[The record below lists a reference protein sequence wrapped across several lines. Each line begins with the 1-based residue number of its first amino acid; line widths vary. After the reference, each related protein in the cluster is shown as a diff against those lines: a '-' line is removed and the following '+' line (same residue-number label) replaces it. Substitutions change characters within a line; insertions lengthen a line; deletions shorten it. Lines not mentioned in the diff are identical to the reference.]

1 MTSRIS
7 REALALALAVTTFV
21 SAVASVVAPVVAPV
35 VAHATNSED
44 SPRVTT
50 SAAAAAP
57 ATAIKPPVAA
67 KRPHSYTYHGITI
80 EDPYDW
86 LYDKSYPVVDDQEVL
101 AHVKAENAYF
111 EAHMAAQAPFTE
123 ALFTEMRARIKEDDS
138 TVPQKDGDYIY
149 WSEFEEGAQYRKHYR
164 APAVGD
170 MADAAK
176 AELLIDENQLAEGL
190 EYFRLGAAS
199 ISQNGRYLAY
209 STDTNG
215 SERYT
220 ARIKDL
226 QTGEHLPDV
235 LENLRGDLVWVA
247 RDTALVYGP
256 STEEWRTLEAKLHL
270 IGTPVESDVTLYK
283 EEDQSFGVGTGLTA
297 QEDWLI
303 IATGDNET
311 SEVRLVPAAN
321 PTAIPILVKARKKG
335 VEYSVDVRDGEL
347 WVWTNDD
354 HINFRLAKAKLETPG
369 DWQTVIA
376 GSDDFYL
383 TGFDLFKDFFVTEG
397 RLAGL
402 DQIELRQY
410 ADPAK
415 ITPITFPEA
424 SYTAGLSNNPEYDM
438 TKLRLSYQSMVT
450 PSTVLDY
457 DVTTGGLETLKTQE
471 IPSGY
476 DARLYVTERVSIPA
490 RDGTMVPVSIVMRK
504 DRASILA
511 KAGIKGPGPLH
522 LYAYGAYGY
531 AIPPGFSTTRLS
543 LVDRGFAYAIAHI
556 RGGDDLGRR
565 WYLQGKMFE
574 RTNTFNDFVDAGRGL
589 IAKGYTAQGMVTAS
603 GGSAGG
609 ELMGA
614 IINQDPKQYGAIVAH
629 VPFVDVL
636 GTMLNEKLP
645 LTPGEWQEWGNPIE
659 SKEAFAYILS
669 YSPYDQVVAK
679 DYPPMLV
686 TAGLNDPRVTYWEPA
701 KWVAKLREVKT
712 DDNLLLLKTNMG
724 AGHGGQSGR
733 WNSLKET
740 AEEFAFIL
748 WQMGMAPKPEAK

>member
-1 MTSRIS
+1 MTRTIS
-7 REALALALAVTTFV
+7 QMALATALAATIMGP
-21 SAVASVVAPVVAPV
+21 A
-35 VAHATNSED
+35 AHATTREEQA
-44 SPRVTT
+44 RVTT
-50 SAAAAAP
+50 SAAAAQTS
-57 ATAIKPPVAA
+57 ATDIKPPVAA
-67 KRPHSYTYHGITI
+67 KRPHTYTVHGITV

-86 LYDKSYPVVDDQEVL
+86 LYDKSYPKVDDAEVL
-101 AHVKAENAYF
+101 DHLKAENAYF
-111 EAHMAAQAPFTE
+111 EAKMEGQKALTE

-138 TVPQKDGDYIY
+138 TVPQKDGDYLY
-149 WSEFEEGAQYRKHYR
+149 WSEFDEGAQYRKHYR
-164 APAVGD
+164 KPVAGGEAQ
-170 MADAAK
+170 
-176 AELLIDENQLAEGL
+176 LLIDENALAEGK

-199 ISQNGRYLAY
+199 VSKSGRYLAY
-209 STDTNG
+209 STDTDG

-226 QTGEHLPDV
+226 QTGELLPDV
-235 LENLRGDLVWVA
+235 IENLRSDLVWVA
-247 RDTALVYGP
+247 NDTALVYGP
-256 STEEWRTLEAKLHL
+256 STEEWRTLEAKLHV
-270 IGTPVESDVTLYK
+270 IGTPTTSDVTLYK
-283 EEDQSFGVGTGLTA
+283 EEDQSFGVGTALSA

-303 IATGDNET
+303 IASGDNET

-321 PTAIPILVKARKKG
+321 PTADPILVKARKKG

-397 RLAGL
+397 RLNGL
-402 DQIELRQY
+402 DQIQLRRY

-415 ITPITFPEA
+415 VTPITFPEA

-438 TKLRLSYQSMVT
+438 QKLRLAYQSMVT
-450 PSTVLDY
+450 PSTVYDY
-457 DVTTGGLETLKTQE
+457 DVATGGLETLKTQE

-476 DARLYVTERVSIPA
+476 DPSLYVSERVTVQA

-504 DRASILA
+504 DRAEILK
-511 KAGIKGPGPLH
+511 KAGIEGPGPLH

-531 AIPPGFSTTRLS
+531 AVPPGFSTARLS

-565 WYLQGKMFE
+565 WYLQGKLFE

-589 IAKGYTAQGMVTAS
+589 IAKGYTAEGMVTAS

-614 IINQDPKQYGAIVAH
+614 IINQDPRQYGAIVAH
-629 VPFVDVL
+629 VPFVDVVN
-636 GTMLNEKLP
+636 TMLNEKLP
-645 LTPGEWQEWGNPIE
+645 LTPGEWQEWGNPITD
-659 SKEAFAYILS
+659 KAAFAYMLS
-669 YSPYDQVVAK
+669 YSPYDQVVAR

-748 WQMGMAPKPEAK
+748 WQMGMAPKAAGE

>member
-7 REALALALAVTTFV
+7 REALALALAATTLV
-21 SAVASVVAPVVAPV
+21 SVVAPIVAPV

-86 LYDKSYPVVDDQEVL
+86 LYDKSYPVVDDEEVL

-111 EAHMAAQAPFTE
+111 EAHMAAQVPFTE
-123 ALFTEMRARIKEDDS
+123 ELFTEMRARIKEDDS

-321 PTAIPILVKARKKG
+321 PTATPILVKARKKG

-402 DQIELRQY
+402 DQIQLRQY

-450 PSTVLDY
+450 PGTVLDY

-476 DARLYVTERVSIPA
+476 DASLYVTERVSIPA

-511 KAGIKGPGPLH
+511 KAGMKGPGPLH

>member
-1 MTSRIS
+1 MLRQTSIH
-7 REALALALAVTTFV
+7 ALATALLATTL
-21 SAVASVVAPVVAPV
+21 
-35 VAHATNSED
+35 
-44 SPRVTT
+44 
-50 SAAAAAP
+50 AAAAP
-57 ATAIKPPVAA
+57 AGATTNSSEEQTRVTTPAAAANSDITPPVAE
-67 KRPHSYTYHGITI
+67 KRPHTYTHHGITI

-86 LYDKSYPVVDDQEVL
+86 LYDKSYPVIDDEDVL
-101 AHVKAENAYF
+101 NHVKAENAYF
-111 EAHMAAQAPFTE
+111 EAKMGAQAPFTE

-164 APAVGD
+164 KPAAGGE
-170 MADAAK
+170 AQ
-176 AELLIDENQLAEGL
+176 LIIDENQLAEGQ

-199 ISQNGRYLAY
+199 ISQNGRFLAY
-209 STDTNG
+209 SADTDG

-226 QTGEHLPDV
+226 ETGELLPDV
-235 LENLRGDLVWVA
+235 LTNLRSDLVWVA
-247 RDTALVYGP
+247 NDTALVYGP
-256 STEEWRTLEAKLHL
+256 STEEWRTLEAKLHV
-270 IGTPVESDVTLYK
+270 IGTPVEQDVTLYK
-283 EEDQSFGVGTGLTA
+283 EEDQSFSVGTGLSA
-297 QEDWLI
+297 QDDWLV

-311 SEVRLVPAAN
+311 SEVRLVPAAT
-321 PTAIPILVKARKKG
+321 PTAQPILIKPRQKG

-354 HINFRLAKAKLETPG
+354 HINFRLARAKLETPG

-383 TGFDLFKDFFVTEG
+383 TGFDLFKDFYVTEG
-397 RLAGL
+397 RMNGL
-402 DQIELRQY
+402 DQVQLRQY
-410 ADPAK
+410 GDAAK

-450 PSTVLDY
+450 PSTIYDY
-457 DVTTGGLETLKTQE
+457 DVATGGLETLKTQE

-476 DARLYVTERVSIPA
+476 DASLYTTERLTVQA

-504 DRASILA
+504 DRADILA
-511 KAGIKGPGPLH
+511 KAGIEGPGPLH

-531 AIPPGFSTTRLS
+531 AVPPGFSTSRFS
-543 LVDRGFAYAIAHI
+543 LIDRGFAYAIAHI

-565 WYLQGKMFE
+565 WYMQGKMFE

-589 IAKGYTAQGMVTAS
+589 IAKGYTAEGMVTAS

-636 GTMLNEKLP
+636 NTMLNKDLP
-645 LTPGEWQEWGNPIE
+645 LTPGEWQEWGNPITD
-659 SKEAFAYILS
+659 KAAFAYMLS

-701 KWVAKLREVKT
+701 KWVAKLRELKT
-712 DDNLLLLKTNMG
+712 DDNLLLMKTNMG

-733 WNSLKET
+733 WNALKET

-748 WQMGMAPKPEAK
+748 WQMGMAPKAGGE

>member
-1 MTSRIS
+1 MTNLRPIS
-7 REALALALAVTTFV
+7 LLALASALAATTF
-21 SAVASVVAPVVAPV
+21 APA
-35 VAHATNSED
+35 AMAETLED
-44 SPRVTT
+44 SASVTT
-50 SAAAAAP
+50 SAASD
-57 ATAIKPPVAA
+57 IKPPVAE
-67 KRPHSYTYHGITI
+67 KRPHTYTVHGITV

-86 LYDKSYPVVDDQEVL
+86 LYDKSYPVVDDEDVL
-101 AHVKAENAYF
+101 NHVKAENAYF
-111 EAHMAAQAPFTE
+111 EAKMAAQEPLTE
-123 ALFTEMRARIKEDDS
+123 ALFKEMRARIKEDDS
-138 TVPQKDGDYIY
+138 TVPQKDGDYFY

-164 APAVGD
+164 APAVGGK
-170 MADAAK
+170 ADAAK
-176 AELLIDENQLAEGL
+176 AELLIDENALAEGL
-190 EYFRLGAAS
+190 EYFSLGAAS
-199 ISQNGRYLAY
+199 VSQNGRFLAY
-209 STDTNG
+209 STDTSG

-235 LENLRGDLVWVA
+235 IENLRGGLTWVA
-247 RDTALVYGP
+247 NDTALVYGP
-256 STEEWRTLEAKLHL
+256 STEEWRTLEAKLHV

-311 SEVRLVPAAN
+311 SEVRLIPAAN
-321 PTAIPILVKARKKG
+321 PTAAPILVKPRQKG

-347 WVWTNDD
+347 WVLTNDD
-354 HINFRLAKAKLETPG
+354 HINFRLAKADLKAPG
-369 DWQTVIA
+369 EWQTVIA
-376 GSDDFYL
+376 GSDEFYL
-383 TGFDLFKDFFVTEG
+383 TDFDLFKGFFVTEG
-397 RLAGL
+397 RLNGL
-402 DQIELRQY
+402 DQIQLRQY
-410 ADPAK
+410 AAPGK
-415 ITPITFPEA
+415 VTPITFPEP
-424 SYTAGLSNNPEYDM
+424 SYTAGLSNNPEYDVS
-438 TKLRLSYQSMVT
+438 TLRLSYQSMVT
-450 PSTVLDY
+450 PGTVYDY
-457 DVTTGGLETLKTQE
+457 DVKTAKLTTLKTQE

-476 DARLYVTERVSIPA
+476 DPSKYVSERLTITA
-490 RDGTMVPVSIVMRK
+490 RDGTQVPVSVLMRR
-504 DRASILA
+504 DRAEILK
-511 KAGIKGPGPLH
+511 KAGMEGPGPLH

-531 AIPPGFSTTRLS
+531 AVPPGFSTTRLS

-565 WYLQGKMFE
+565 WYLQGKLFE

-589 IAKGYTAQGMVTAS
+589 IAKGYTAEGKVTAS

-614 IINQDPKQYGAIVAH
+614 VINQDPSQYGAVVAH
-629 VPFVDVL
+629 VPFVDVV

-645 LTPGEWQEWGNPIE
+645 LTPGEWQEWGNPITD
-659 SKEAFAYILS
+659 KAAFAYMLS

-679 DYPPMLV
+679 AYPPLMV

-701 KWVAKLREVKT
+701 KWVAKLRELKT
-712 DDNLLLLKTNMG
+712 DDNLLVMKTNMG

-748 WQMGMAPKPEAK
+748 WQMGMAPSPEGK

>member
-1 MTSRIS
+1 MTTRIS
-7 REALALALAVTTFV
+7 TLALASALAATTFV
-21 SAVASVVAPVVAPV
+21 PTAMAAP
-35 VAHATNSED
+35 SED
-44 SPRVTT
+44 PSHVTT
-50 SAAAAAP
+50 SAAAAPA
-57 ATAIKPPVAA
+57 ATAIQPPVAE
-67 KRPHSYTYHGITI
+67 KRPHSYTVHGITV

-86 LYDKSYPVVDDQEVL
+86 LYDKSYPTVDDEDVL
-101 AHVKAENAYF
+101 NHLKAENAYF
-111 EAHMAAQAPFTE
+111 EAKMGGQAGFTE

-149 WSEFEEGAQYRKHYR
+149 WSEFEEGAQYRKHWR
-164 APAVGD
+164 KPAAGG
-170 MADAAK
+170 
-176 AELLIDENQLAEGL
+176 EPQLLIDENVLAEGL

-199 ISQNGRYLAY
+199 VSQNGRYLAY
-209 STDTNG
+209 ATDNNG

-226 QTGEHLPDV
+226 QTGELLPDV
-235 LENLRGDLVWVA
+235 IENLRGGLTWVKG
-247 RDTALVYGP
+247 DTALVYGP
-256 STEEWRTLEAKLHL
+256 STEEWRALEAKLHV

-283 EEDQSFGVGTGLTA
+283 EEDESFGVGFGLTS

-311 SEVRLVPAAN
+311 SEVRLVPADN
-321 PTAIPILVKARKKG
+321 PTATPILVKPRKKG
-335 VEYSVDVRDGEL
+335 VEYDVDIRDGEL
-347 WVWTNDD
+347 WVHTNDD

-376 GSDDFYL
+376 GSDEFYL

-397 RLAGL
+397 RLNGL
-402 DQIELRQY
+402 DQIQLRQY
-410 ADPAK
+410 AEPAAV
-415 ITPITFPEA
+415 TPITFPEA

-438 TKLRLSYQSMVT
+438 TKLRLAYQSMVT
-450 PSTVLDY
+450 PSTVYDY
-457 DVTTGGLETLKTQE
+457 DVTTGALETLKTQE

-476 DARLYVTERVSIPA
+476 DPALYVTERLTVPA

-504 DRASILA
+504 DRAEILK
-511 KAGIKGPGPLH
+511 KAGIEGPGPLH

-565 WYLQGKMFE
+565 WYLQGKLFE
-574 RTNTFNDFVDAGRGL
+574 RTNTFNDFVDVGRGL
-589 IAKGYTAQGMVTAS
+589 IAKGYTAEGMVTAS

-614 IINQDPKQYGAIVAH
+614 IINQDPKQYGAVVAH
-629 VPFVDVL
+629 VPFVDVVN
-636 GTMLNEKLP
+636 TMLNEKLP
-645 LTPGEWQEWGNPIE
+645 LTPGEWQEWGNPITD
-659 SKEAFAYILS
+659 KAAFAYMLS

-748 WQMGMAPKPEAK
+748 WQMGMAPKSEGE

>member
-1 MTSRIS
+1 MTTRIS
-7 REALALALAVTTFV
+7 TRALAIALVATTLAPA
-21 SAVASVVAPVVAPV
+21 AAIAAPKEEQA
-35 VAHATNSED
+35 
-44 SPRVTT
+44 RVTT
-50 SAAAAAP
+50 SAAAP
-57 ATAIKPPVAA
+57 STVTEIKPPVAE
-67 KRPHSYTYHGITI
+67 KRAHTYTHHGITI

-86 LYDKSYPVVDDQEVL
+86 LYDKSYPVVDDEDVL
-101 AHVKAENAYF
+101 NHVKAENAYF
-111 EAHMAAQAPFTE
+111 EAKMAAQAPLTE

-138 TVPQKDGDYIY
+138 TVPQKDGEFIY
-149 WSEFEEGAQYRKHYR
+149 WSEFEEGAQYRKHWR
-164 APAVGD
+164 KPAAGGE
-170 MADAAK
+170 AQ
-176 AELLIDENQLAEGL
+176 LLLDENQLAEGL

-199 ISQNGRYLAY
+199 ISQNGRFLAF
-209 STDTNG
+209 STDTSG
-215 SERYT
+215 GERYT

-226 QTGEHLPDV
+226 QTGELLPDE
-235 LENLRGDLVWVA
+235 LTNLRGGLTWVA
-247 RDTALVYGP
+247 NDTALVYGP
-256 STEEWRTLEAKLHL
+256 STEEWRTLEAKLHV
-270 IGTPVESDVTLYK
+270 IGTPVEQDVTLYK
-283 EEDQSFGVGTGLTA
+283 EEDQSFGVGAGLSA

-321 PTAIPILVKARKKG
+321 PTAEPILVKTRNKG

-347 WVWTNDD
+347 WVLTNDD

-376 GSDDFYL
+376 GSDEFYL
-383 TGFDLFKDFFVTEG
+383 TEFDLFKDFFVTEG
-397 RLAGL
+397 RLGGL
-402 DQIELRQY
+402 DQIQLRSY
-410 ADPAK
+410 ADPAN

-424 SYTAGLSNNPEYDM
+424 SYTAGLSDNPEYAVS
-438 TKLRLSYQSMVT
+438 KLRLSYQSMVT
-450 PSTVLDY
+450 PSTVYDY
-457 DVTTGGLETLKTQE
+457 DVATGGLTTLKTQE

-476 DARLYVTERVSIPA
+476 DASLYTTQRLTVQA

-504 DRASILA
+504 DRADILK
-511 KAGIKGPGPLH
+511 KAGIEGPGPLH

-565 WYLQGKMFE
+565 WYLQGKLFE
-574 RTNTFNDFVDAGRGL
+574 RANTFNDFVDAGRGL
-589 IAKGYTAQGMVTAS
+589 IAQGFTAEGMVTAS

-614 IINQDPKQYGAIVAH
+614 IINQDPAQYGAIVAH

-636 GTMLNEKLP
+636 NTMLNKDLP
-645 LTPGEWQEWGNPIE
+645 LTPGEWQEWGNPITD
-659 SKEAFAYILS
+659 KAAFAYILS
-669 YSPYDQVVAK
+669 YSPYDQVAAR
-679 DYPPMLV
+679 DYPPLMV

-740 AEEFAFIL
+740 AEEYAFIL
-748 WQMGMAPKPEAK
+748 WQMGMAPKSEGE

>member
-1 MTSRIS
+1 MIS
-7 REALALALAVTTFV
+7 RYALALALAATTFA
-21 SAVASVVAPVVAPV
+21 SAA
-35 VAHATNSED
+35 ATAATTED
-44 SPRVTT
+44 SARVTT
-50 SAAAAAP
+50 SSAAAT
-57 ATAIKPPVAA
+57 ATEIQPPVAA
-67 KRPHSYTYHGITI
+67 KGAHSYTIHGITV

-86 LYDKSYPVVDDQEVL
+86 LYDKSYPTVDDEDVL
-101 AHVKAENAYF
+101 NHLKAENAYF
-111 EAHMAAQAPFTE
+111 EAKMAGQAAFTE

-149 WSEFEEGAQYRKHYR
+149 WNEFEEGAQYRKHWR
-164 APAVGD
+164 KPAAGGPD
-170 MADAAK
+170 
-176 AELLIDENQLAEGL
+176 ELLIDENVLAEGL
-190 EYFRLGAAS
+190 EYFRLGDAA
-199 ISQNGRYLAY
+199 ISQNGRYLAF

-226 QTGEHLPDV
+226 QTGELLPDV

-247 RDTALVYGP
+247 NDTALVYSP
-256 STEEWRTLEAKLHL
+256 STEEWRTLEARLHV

-321 PTAIPILVKARKKG
+321 PTAEPILVKARQKG

-369 DWQTVIA
+369 DWQTVIP
-376 GSDDFYL
+376 GSDEFYL

-397 RLAGL
+397 RLNGL

-415 ITPITFPEA
+415 VTPITFPEP

-438 TKLRLSYQSMVT
+438 SKLRLSYQSMVT
-450 PSTVLDY
+450 PSTVYDY
-457 DVTTGGLETLKTQE
+457 DVKTGGLETLKTQE

-476 DARLYVTERVSIPA
+476 DASRYVTERLTVQA
-490 RDGTMVPVSIVMRK
+490 RDGTMVPVSVMMRK
-504 DRASILA
+504 DRAEILK
-511 KAGIKGPGPLH
+511 KAGIEGSGPLH

-531 AIPPGFSTTRLS
+531 AVPPGFSTTRLS

-565 WYLQGKMFE
+565 WYLQGKLFE
-574 RTNTFNDFVDAGRGL
+574 RTNTFNDFVDVGRGL
-589 IAKGYTAQGMVTAS
+589 IAKGYTAEGKVTAS

-614 IINQDPKQYGAIVAH
+614 IINQDPKQYGAVVAH
-629 VPFVDVL
+629 VPFVDVVN
-636 GTMLNEKLP
+636 TMLNEKLP
-645 LTPGEWQEWGNPIE
+645 LTPGEWQEWGNPITD
-659 SKEAFAYILS
+659 KAAFAYMLS

-701 KWVAKLREVKT
+701 KWVARLREVKT

-748 WQMGMAPKPEAK
+748 WQMGMAPKSEGE

>member
-7 REALALALAVTTFV
+7 REALALALAATTLV
-21 SAVASVVAPVVAPV
+21 SVVAPIVAPV

-86 LYDKSYPVVDDQEVL
+86 LYDKSYPVVDDEEVL

-111 EAHMAAQAPFTE
+111 EAHMAAQVPFTE
-123 ALFTEMRARIKEDDS
+123 ELFTEMRARIKEDDS

-149 WSEFEEGAQYRKHYR
+149 WSEFEEGAQYRKHWR
-164 APAVGD
+164 K
-170 MADAAK
+170 AASGGPD
-176 AELLIDENQLAEGL
+176 ELLIDENQLAEGL

-226 QTGEHLPDV
+226 QTGEHLPDE
-235 LENLRGDLVWVA
+235 LTNLRGDLVWVA
-247 RDTALVYGP
+247 GDTALVYGP
-256 STEEWRTLEAKLHL
+256 STEEWRTLEAKLHV

-321 PTAIPILVKARKKG
+321 PTATPILVKARKKG

-402 DQIELRQY
+402 DQIQLRQY

-415 ITPITFPEA
+415 ITPITFAEA

-450 PSTVLDY
+450 PGTVLDY

-476 DARLYVTERVSIPA
+476 DASLYVTERVSIPA

-565 WYLQGKMFE
+565 WYLQGKLFE

-609 ELMGA
+609 ELIGA